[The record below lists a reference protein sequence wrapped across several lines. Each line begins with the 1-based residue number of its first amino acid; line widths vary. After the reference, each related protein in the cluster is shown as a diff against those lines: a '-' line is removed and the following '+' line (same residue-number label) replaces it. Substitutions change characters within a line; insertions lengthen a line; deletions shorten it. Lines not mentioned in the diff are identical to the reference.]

1 MRNDKLPVGSAMNN
15 SYSSSCFG
23 AQLRELAGVATGCL
37 GGELGVELLVNGCE
51 WGGLR
56 VVLNLNKS
64 CAPLKR
70 RLAQAAVFSVLE
82 ASVAAWHRG

>member
-1 MRNDKLPVGSAMNN
+1 M
-15 SYSSSCFG
+15 
-23 AQLRELAGVATGCL
+23 
-37 GGELGVELLVNGCE
+37 NGCE